1 MRNMMKKIALLALA
15 MMLCFSAMAAEF
27 SMDKTGSITLTIQT
41 AQGVKVEN
49 AVIELYRVG
58 DPKIEN
64 AALKFELTGEFAET
78 GVSLSDLNAAGLA
91 DALAAAAKNPVASA
105 TTGADGVVKFDDLSV
120 GLYLVKQNGF
130 AAQMYFS
137 EIAPFIITIPMTNAE
152 GNGWDYDIEAGPKV
166 NVLPKPTATPA
177 PTTTAKPDASLPQ
190 TGMLRWPIP
199 VMGVCGLVLFSLGW
213 ALCFMKKN
221 SKDA

>member
-15 MMLCFSAMAAEF
+15 VLLCCSAMAAEF

-41 AQGVKVEN
+41 AQGEKVEN
-49 AVIELYRVG
+49 AVIELYRAG
-58 DPKIEN
+58 DPEIVN
-64 AALKFELTGEFAET
+64 SALTFELTEEFAAT
-78 GVSLSDLNAAGLA
+78 GVSLNDLNAAGLA
-91 DALAAAAKNPVASA
+91 DALAAAAKNPVATA
-105 TTGADGVVKFDDLSV
+105 TTGADGVVKFDNLSV

-130 AAQMYFS
+130 AAEMYFS
-137 EIAPFIITIPMTNAE
+137 EIAPFIVSMPMTNAE
-152 GNGWDYDIEAGPKV
+152 GTGWDYDIVAGPKV

-177 PTTTAKPDASLPQ
+177 PTTTAKPDSSLPQ

-199 VMGVCGLVLFSLGW
+199 VLGVCGLVMFSLGW

-221 SKDA
+221 NDA